1 MAGWFKSGKNDNSG
15 HRSLEEQM
23 LGLKQALELAKGKTV
38 LDLGC
43 AEGLIS
49 REFAKAGASLVL
61 GVEAIKKF
69 VKAAVEL
76 CRGYSNVSFILAN
89 LDDKVN
95 TPVINKYD
103 IVLALAIIHKAH
115 NPIEY
120 LQFSMDSCA
129 AEGLLVIRYPVNASN
144 GILKSKHT
152 NVACDVAGT
161 LASSGFTMAGKY
173 AGPRGEEV
181 EYWRKG

>member
-1 MAGWFKSGKNDNSG
+1 MNSWFKLGKDDNSG

-23 LGLKQALELAKGKTV
+23 LGLKQALNLAKGKTV

-61 GVEAIKKF
+61 GIEVIKEF
-69 VKAAVEL
+69 VDKAVEL
-76 CRGYSNVSFILAN
+76 CRGYSNVSFMVAN
-89 LDDKVN
+89 LDDKIKS
-95 TPVINKYD
+95 PVINKYD
-103 IVLALAIIHKAH
+103 IVLALAIIHKSN

-120 LQFSMDSCA
+120 LQFSIDSCDDK
-129 AEGLLVIRYPVNASN
+129 GLLVIRYPVNASN
-144 GILKSKHT
+144 GVLKSKHT
-152 NVACDVAGT
+152 NVTCDVAGT
-161 LASSGFTMAGKY
+161 LAAAGFIVIAKY
-173 AGPRGEEV
+173 VGPREEEV

>member
-1 MAGWFKSGKNDNSG
+1 MARWFKAGKDDDSG

-23 LGLKQALELAKGKTV
+23 LGLKQALKLAKGKTV

-61 GVEAIKKF
+61 GIEVIKEF
-69 VKAAVEL
+69 VNDAVEL
-76 CRGYSNVSFILAN
+76 CKNYSNVSFILAN
-89 LDDKVN
+89 LDDKVRK
-95 TPVINKYD
+95 PVINKYD

-152 NVACDVAGT
+152 NVTCDVAGT
-161 LASSGFTMAGKY
+161 LVSSGFNIIAKY
-173 AGPRGEEV
+173 VGPREEEV

>member
-1 MAGWFKSGKNDNSG
+1 
-15 HRSLEEQM
+15 M
-23 LGLKQALELAKGKTV
+23 LGLKHALQLAKGKTV

-61 GVEAIKKF
+61 GIEVIKEF
-69 VKAAVEL
+69 VASAVNL
-76 CRGYSNVSFILAN
+76 CAGYSNVSFMLAN
-89 LDDKVN
+89 LDDKVKS
-95 TPVINKYD
+95 PVINKYD

-129 AEGLLVIRYPVNASN
+129 PGGLLVIRYPINASN
-144 GILKSKHT
+144 SVLKSKHT
-152 NVACDVAGT
+152 NKTCDVAGT
-161 LASSGFTMAGKY
+161 LAFAGFNVIGKY

>member
-1 MAGWFKSGKNDNSG
+1 MDRWFKTGKDGNSG
-15 HRSLEEQM
+15 HRSLDEQM
-23 LGLKQALELAKGKTV
+23 LGLKHALELAKGKTV

-49 REFAKAGASLVL
+49 KEFAKAGASLVL
-61 GVEAIKKF
+61 GVEVIKEF
-69 VKAAVEL
+69 VSAAVES
-76 CRGYSNVSFILAN
+76 CKGYSNVSFMLAN

-161 LASSGFTMAGKY
+161 LVSSGFTMAGKY

-181 EYWRKG
+181 EYWRKR